1 MKQKSKES
9 IQEVITMK
17 QMLKVTK
24 LDSHGTGYTV
34 EVIEF

>member
-1 MKQKSKES
+1 MKQKSQKS

-17 QMLKVTK
+17 QMLKLTQ